1 MKTHTLYL
9 SCHSAF
15 LSHWLVS
22 CCEHCLFKVCHCK
35 ANCGVC
41 VREWNQTCCFSC
53 QSVYHLLKCC
63 MKLTSSGRGKCQVC
77 MCYDRETDI
86 LGWSLSALLFQL
98 IIPQVSTVCECIL
111 ESFLSFSK
119 QFRIPCE
126 YIISLQVAI
135 VTSINWKHNFVA
147 SKRDTLKLFPE
158 LCLWIKYVLLLEGQQ
173 CWL

>member
-1 MKTHTLYL
+1 
-9 SCHSAF
+9 
-15 LSHWLVS
+15 
-22 CCEHCLFKVCHCK
+22 
-35 ANCGVC
+35 
-41 VREWNQTCCFSC
+41 
-53 QSVYHLLKCC
+53 

-77 MCYDRETDI
+77 MWYDRETDI

-135 VTSINWKHNFVA
+135 VTSIN
-147 SKRDTLKLFPE
+147 
-158 LCLWIKYVLLLEGQQ
+158 
-173 CWL
+173 